1 MVILG
6 AAGAGKTSLAS
17 EISKRTG
24 LPVVHLDRLFWR
36 EGWTPAPRDEA
47 LRELEAAVAAPR
59 WILDGNFLDEDPAIR
74 FARAD
79 TVVFLDIPRTRA
91 IWRVLGRLVRD
102 RGRSRPDLPD
112 GSSEAFDWPLLR
124 WVWRY
129 PKEDRPRVLQL
140 LGELRGRGVDVH
152 QLRSS
157 SEVRELLAS
166 L

>member
-1 MVILG
+1 VILG

-17 EISKRTG
+17 EISERTG

-36 EGWTPAPRDEA
+36 AGWTPAPRDEA
-47 LRELEAAVAAPR
+47 LGELEAAIAAPR
-59 WILDGNFLDEDPAIR
+59 WILDGNFLGEDPTMR
-74 FARAD
+74 FDRAD

-91 IWRVLGRLVRD
+91 LWRVLSRLVRD

-112 GSSEAFDWPLLR
+112 GAGEGFDWPLLQ

-129 PKEDRPRVLQL
+129 PKEDRPRVLAL
-140 LGELRGRGVDVH
+140 LGELRRRGVEVHHVRSRSDV
-152 QLRSS
+152 RD
-157 SEVRELLAS
+157 LLAS